1 VQSQGTITDKDI
13 GVLSGKLVDYINKQK
28 RNIVSQ
34 NFKLENNL
42 LLNFNE
48 LIKPEIKNITV
59 YNKA

>member
-1 VQSQGTITDKDI
+1 MQSQGTITDKDI